1 LLYWQYER
9 TTKLAPLQ
17 HRGNLSQE
25 AGPVELAFGASRQA
39 KLPVA
44 LTGRAVLRTIKILQ
58 KSRASLIDWT
68 LSRACY
74 HEWAKEE
81 GRTRDRTWIT
91 GIRIRCANHYT
102 IQPMVEAFSTL
113 AKHIHLLYGTAS
125 DPQVTTFHPLASANA
140 CLQQLDVE

>member
-9 TTKLAPLQ
+9 TTNLVPLQ
-17 HRGNLSQE
+17 HRRNLSQE
-25 AGPVELAFGASRQA
+25 PGPVELAFGASRQA

-58 KSRASLIDWT
+58 KSRASLPDWT

-74 HEWAKEE
+74 HEQKKKVVPGIELGLPE
-81 GRTRDRTWIT
+81 SESDVLTIT
-91 GIRIRCANHYT
+91 LYNLWLKHFLPSLQIYT
-102 IQPMVEAFSTL
+102 YHLAQYLTHRVST
-113 AKHIHLLYGTAS
+113 S
-125 DPQVTTFHPLASANA
+125 HPLVSANA